1 MINIP
6 KFHPNDT
13 NSSFFFVVNN
23 HVVAL
28 GEHIKQLQKRLSK
41 HRLKWKHFASCW
53 TGRKKQNTQAAQT
66 TYRQIVSGLEQVIW
80 VEDPFVVRPQMG
92 ANSFAWSKAHF
103 DGDLGPAPLLADCI
117 EAAFFIH
124 ELEKREFRESGPQM

>member
-1 MINIP
+1 MTNVSN
-6 KFHPNDT
+6 FHVNYT
-13 NSSFFFVVNN
+13 NSSSLFVINK
-23 HVVAL
+23 HVVYL
-28 GEHIKQLQKRLSK
+28 EEHIKQLQNIS
-41 HRLKWKHFASCW
+41 ANVEANE
-53 TGRKKQNTQAAQT
+53 NTLCPVELDEQIDRRQER

-117 EAAFFIH
+117 EAALFIH
-124 ELEKREFRESGPQM
+124 ELEKRAFGESGPQT